1 MADPAPGYLTV
12 PEAAAYL
19 RISPR
24 KVYDLVSRS
33 GLRRVGP
40 RQRA

>member
-1 MADPAPGYLTV
+1 MSDSPADYLTV
-12 PEAAAYL
+12 PDAATYL

-33 GLRRVGP
+33 GLIRR
-40 RQRA
+40 